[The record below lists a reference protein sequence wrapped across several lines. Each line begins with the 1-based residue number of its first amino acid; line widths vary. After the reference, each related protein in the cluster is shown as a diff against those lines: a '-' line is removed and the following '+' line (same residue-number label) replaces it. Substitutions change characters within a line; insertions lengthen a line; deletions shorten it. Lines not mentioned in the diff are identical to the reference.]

1 MHPAQWLPLLWFCAV
16 CTSGTVSAD
25 DFGVPSWRKYKPD
38 TPAAHSGPSSSVK
51 RHTQKDARHPVDT
64 QRIVSRAHELI
75 GTPYRWGGDSS
86 DVGFDCSGLL
96 VYLYRSIVNHELPR
110 TTASMLAQRHK
121 EVSRDELRPGDAVF
135 FNSNGEGRVSHV
147 GLYIGDSRF
156 IHAPRRGKAV
166 RIDSMD
172 NSYWQRSYTTARRF
186 RG

>member
-1 MHPAQWLPLLWFCAV
+1 MRPVRWIPLLWLCAIS
-16 CTSGTVSAD
+16 TAGTAFAD
-25 DFGVPSWRKYKPD
+25 DLGVPSWRKYKP
-38 TPAAHSGPSSSVK
+38 AALTTDDGLSSSVK
-51 RHTQKDARHPVDT
+51 RRPSKDALHPIDT

-86 DVGFDCSGLL
+86 DKGFDCSGLL

-135 FNSNGEGRVSHV
+135 FNSNGEGRISHV
-147 GLYIGDSRF
+147 GLYVGNSRF